1 MQKIVRRVGLR
12 DGLRAIAEE
21 QATALGHSA
30 VGFDQ
35 YVSAQI
41 FAMMCEIGKLRRE
54 DEYFVQYSLD
64 GTFAIFGAC
73 R

>member
-12 DGLRAIAEE
+12 EGLRAIAEE
-21 QATALGHSA
+21 QATALGHSTD
-30 VGFDQ
+30 FDQ

>member
-1 MQKIVRRVGLR
+1 MQRIVRRVGLR
-12 DGLRAIAEE
+12 EGLRAIAEE
-21 QATALGHSA
+21 QAAALGHST
-30 VGFDQ
+30 GLDE

-54 DEYFVQYSLD
+54 DEYLVQYSLD
-64 GTFAIFGAC
+64 GSFAIFGAC